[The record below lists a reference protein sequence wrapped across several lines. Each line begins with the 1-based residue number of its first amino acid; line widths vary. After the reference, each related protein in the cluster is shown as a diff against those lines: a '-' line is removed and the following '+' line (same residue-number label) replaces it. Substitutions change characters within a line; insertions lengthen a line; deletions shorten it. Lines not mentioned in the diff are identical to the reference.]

1 MPLGFKCGIEI
12 HQQTDTHKSE
22 ILLDTLKSIIKPI
35 KKDKGI
41 FFTPDSVVDFMVGL
55 IDEKILNKKEIY
67 ILEPAC
73 GMTQFIT
80 GIERNRQLL
89 FKRAK
94 KYGVE
99 INKNIIAHIKEST
112 KQDNVEIIND
122 DFLLWQTEISFDVV
136 IGNPPYG
143 IPSLSEHYTIKVDD
157 KTKKIYKKKFT
168 TWYGKYN
175 VYGAFIEKSIQL
187 LKDEGQLIFITPA
200 TFMFLDEFKK
210 LRKFLADN
218 GSTEIIYLGEN
229 VFPDADVTSVVLKF
243 VKTKKSAHKFSLA
256 EFKNH
261 RILPVK
267 QIAKWKG
274 EIITFETDFTDGLKN
289 ISRHRLGD
297 IYEIRI
303 SPRTPE
309 IKKNYNIVQSK
320 TIADEN
326 FIPILNGRNLKVNE
340 IIYEPLIDLWIPK
353 TKIKTLRGYF
363 NKSHIVVGLGFRGNR
378 QIAAAYDKKAY
389 PWIGDVYHLSRKH
402 NFSVMDMKLS
412 DEEIV
417 AYLNS
422 EVVRKYIMDVFREV
436 TYHLSITQ
444 LKQLPVPSNQE
455 ELKNLSKLS

>member
-1 MPLGFKCGIEI
+1 MP
-12 HQQTDTHKSE
+12 
-22 ILLDTLKSIIKPI
+22 LDTLKSIIQPI
-35 KKDKGI
+35 KKDTGI

-94 KYGVE
+94 KYGIE
-99 INKNIIAHIKEST
+99 INKNIIDYIKQST
-112 KQDNVEIIND
+112 KQDNKEIIND
-122 DFLLWQTEISFDVV
+122 DFLLWQTELSFDIV

-143 IPSLSEHYTIKVDD
+143 IPSLSEHYTIRIDAQ
-157 KTKKIYKKKFT
+157 TKEIYKKKFT

-218 GSTEIIYLGEN
+218 GKTELIYLGEN
-229 VFPDADVTSVVLKF
+229 VFRPDANVTSVVLNF
-243 VKTKKSAHKFSLA
+243 VKTKKSAHKLSLA
-256 EFKNH
+256 EFKNNQ
-261 RILPVK
+261 ILPVK
-267 QIAKWKG
+267 QLAKWTG

-289 ISRHRLGD
+289 ISEHRLGD

-309 IKKNYNIVQSK
+309 IKKNYHIVQNK

-340 IIYEPLIDLWIPK
+340 IIYEPLTDLWIQK

-363 NKSHIVVGLGFRGNR
+363 NKGHIVVGLGFRGNR

-389 PWIGDVYHLSRKH
+389 PWMGDVYHLFRKH
-402 NFSVMDMKLS
+402 NFSVLDMKLN

-417 AYLNS
+417 KWLNS
-422 EVVRKYIMDVFREV
+422 EVVRKYIIDVFREV

-444 LKQLPVPSNQE
+444 LKQLPVPSNHE